1 MGKNVTQDSL
11 KKEAIIKVF
20 NKSEQ
25 KYTNVII
32 PSKLTIGAANSSF
45 QEGVSIHGAIEFKNT
60 SAPSN
65 TSNKL
70 YLDGTTL
77 KFNGSEVGGS
87 LTVEEEDGDPTVTP
101 VTKIKVT
108 NGTLTDDG
116 SGTVTINTA
125 GSGGSG
131 ADVGWKSGP
140 AAGKIYTTGSLEV
153 SLGTRTSAGDASLW
167 VGGGYN
173 SALSKETLYVA
184 AGQNDDAELALFE
197 ESGGVSDGFGTSNAY
212 GVAFVYDGGSGVNK
226 LLIKTGVDTTVT
238 TRASLDRTTGLFLS
252 KRDQIYDLFWYT
264 SSALIQFISWYDQSE
279 KGTGID
285 YDGASWRQ
293 YLMAPYDGEIISV
306 AMVSMYSSG
315 TPPGSTSI
323 GFWKNANPSS
333 GTGTATASLS
343 VDAWG
348 TRYTTDSWT
357 GTTTFSK
364 GDLLSISVDPTNDAR
379 YSLLQVKIRYDE
391 LT

>member
-1 MGKNVTQDSL
+1 
-11 KKEAIIKVF
+11 
-20 NKSEQ
+20 
-25 KYTNVII
+25 
-32 PSKLTIGAANSSF
+32 
-45 QEGVSIHGAIEFKNT
+45 
-60 SAPSN
+60 
-65 TSNKL
+65 
-70 YLDGTTL
+70 
-77 KFNGSEVGGS
+77 
-87 LTVEEEDGDPTVTP
+87 
-101 VTKIKVT
+101 
-108 NGTLTDDG
+108 
-116 SGTVTINTA
+116 
-125 GSGGSG
+125 
-131 ADVGWKSGP
+131 
-140 AAGKIYTTGSLEV
+140 
-153 SLGTRTSAGDASLW
+153 
-167 VGGGYN
+167 
-173 SALSKETLYVA
+173 
-184 AGQNDDAELALFE
+184 FE
-197 ESGGVSDGFGTSNAY
+197 ESGGVSDGFGTANAY
-212 GVAFVYDGGSGVNK
+212 GVAFVYDGGPGVNK
-226 LLIKTGVDTTVT
+226 LFIKTGVDTTVT

-264 SSALIQFISWYDQSE
+264 SSALIQFLSWYDQSE

-285 YDGASWRQ
+285 YNGASWRQ

-379 YSLLQVKIRYDE
+379 Y
-391 LT
+391 